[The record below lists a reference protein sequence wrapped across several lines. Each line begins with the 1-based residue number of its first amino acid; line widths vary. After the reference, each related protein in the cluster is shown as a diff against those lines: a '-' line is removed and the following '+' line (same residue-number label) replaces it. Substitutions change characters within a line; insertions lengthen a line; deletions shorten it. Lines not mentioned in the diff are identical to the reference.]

1 MEHYDGAFHR
11 DQRKLLLYDDWNSW
25 GDVIANIMTLSRN
38 KPCEGSQPSQGYKED
53 IMGKLSDKVA
63 LITGGTSGIGKATAL
78 LFAEEGANVV
88 ITGRRAELGQHL
100 VREIQQRAARGIF
113 VQADHSKADDCSR
126 VVEQTLAEFGRV
138 DILFNNAGIVTSGTA
153 ETTTDEVWND
163 TLAINV
169 TAVWRMCKLVIP
181 IMKKQ
186 GYGAIVNNGSDWSV
200 VAGTDAL
207 PYIASK
213 GAVGMMTKAMAL
225 DYARENIRVNAVC
238 PGDTLVDRW
247 IEKGYFENS
256 DPVTIA
262 EALEE
267 SSAYI
272 PMGRFGKPEEIAQA
286 VLFLASDDSSFI
298 TGHLLLVD
306 GGNTA
311 Q

>member
-1 MEHYDGAFHR
+1 
-11 DQRKLLLYDDWNSW
+11 
-25 GDVIANIMTLSRN
+25 
-38 KPCEGSQPSQGYKED
+38 
-53 IMGKLSDKVA
+53 MGKLTNKVA
-63 LITGGTSGIGKATAL
+63 IVTGGTSGIGKATAL
-78 LFAEEGANVV
+78 LFAEEGADVV
-88 ITGRRAELGQHL
+88 ISGRRADLGQG
-100 VREIQQRAARGIF
+100 VVNGIRQRGVRGIF
-113 VQADHSKADDCSR
+113 VQADHSQAADCSR
-126 VVEQTLAEFGRV
+126 VLEQTLSEFGRV

-153 ETTTDEVWND
+153 ETTSDEIWEQ

-181 IMKKQ
+181 HMKQQ
-186 GYGAIVNNGSDWSV
+186 GYGVIVNNGSDWSV
-200 VAGTDAL
+200 VAGRDAF

-247 IEKGYFENS
+247 LEKGYFEGS
-256 DPVTIA
+256 DSVTID
-262 EALEE
+262 EAMKE

-272 PMGRFGKPEEIAQA
+272 PMGRFGKPEEIAKA
-286 VLFLASDDSSFI
+286 VLFLASDDSSFM

>member
-1 MEHYDGAFHR
+1 
-11 DQRKLLLYDDWNSW
+11 
-25 GDVIANIMTLSRN
+25 
-38 KPCEGSQPSQGYKED
+38 
-53 IMGKLSDKVA
+53 MGKLSNKVA
-63 LITGGTSGIGKATAL
+63 IVTGGTSGIGRATAL
-78 LFAEEGANVV
+78 LFAEEGADVV
-88 ITGRRAELGQHL
+88 ITGRRAELGQRVVGEIRQRG
-100 VREIQQRAARGIF
+100 VRGAF
-113 VQADHSKADDCSR
+113 VPADHSQAGDCSR
-126 VVEQTLAEFGRV
+126 VVEQTLSEFGRV

-153 ETTTDEVWND
+153 ETTSDEIWEQ

-186 GYGAIVNNGSDWSV
+186 GYGVIVNNGSDWSV
-200 VAGTDAL
+200 VAGKDAF
-207 PYIASK
+207 PYIMSK

-247 IEKGYFENS
+247 MEKGYFESS
-256 DPVTIA
+256 DPV
-262 EALEE
+262 ALEQAMNDA
-267 SSAYI
+267 SDYI
-272 PMGRFGKPEEIAQA
+272 PMGRFGKPEEIAKA
-286 VLFLASDDSSFI
+286 VLFLASNDSSFM